1 MAILRGDPLTAQRLS
16 VEAAELAED
25 LGRQVLAHALRLGG
39 EAQMRLGDLANVQ
52 RLSTELS
59 PSPKVSTLPKWP
71 GCDVPERAWH
81 SRLQDW
87 EQARVHAGEAIETSG
102 LAHTMRRTAPQWVLG
117 MVNLFEGDLDTARE
131 GFQEGLAAA
140 EQRGA
145 PRHEA
150 AFCLGLVAVSTARRR
165 LRGGEPCGA
174 LDLWR
179 SLGDRRGGFPGGS
192 RRARGGGTE
201 QEGAAELLGAAESL
215 RDRAGAKATPRE
227 AAQVAAITASHGRI
241 SQPRA
246 WPLGQSWTNPTPSP
260 RPADDLADRGAR
272 SL

>member
-25 LGRQVLAHALRLGG
+25 LGTPECSPMRSVWAVRPRCVWETWLARP
-39 EAQMRLGDLANVQ
+39 

-59 PSPKVSTLPKWP
+59 PSPKVSTLLPKWP
-71 GCDVPERAWH
+71 GCDVYRACLAFE
-81 SRLQDW
+81 LQDW

-150 AFCLGLVAVSTARRR
+150 AFCLG
-165 LRGGEPCGA
+165 
-174 LDLWR
+174 W
-179 SLGDRRGGFPGGS
+179 S
-192 RRARGGGTE
+192 R
-201 QEGAAELLGAAESL
+201 
-215 RDRAGAKATPRE
+215 
-227 AAQVAAITASHGRI
+227 
-241 SQPRA
+241 
-246 WPLGQSWTNPTPSP
+246 
-260 RPADDLADRGAR
+260 
-272 SL
+272 